1 MKRILTS
8 DSMPKRKENGMKNL
22 IEDFKKFIKRGNVI
36 DMAIG
41 AVATAF
47 TSIVN
52 SFTKGIVSP
61 LIALLTGEST
71 LAEIKWVLRA
81 AELAE
86 DGTEL
91 QAEVAIMPGLILQ
104 AAIDFLIIATV
115 LFFIMHIAHKISDR
129 AKKLAEEIRLKTDGE
144 YEKRLEKERA
154 DAAAAALAE
163 KEAAERA
170 AAETAEK
177 EKEIERL
184 RYREIELLEK
194 IASLLENK

>member
-1 MKRILTS
+1 
-8 DSMPKRKENGMKNL
+8 MKNL
-22 IEDFKKFIKRGNVI
+22 IAEFKKFIKRGNVI

-41 AVATAF
+41 VAVATAF
-47 TSIVN
+47 TAIVN

-61 LIALLTGEST
+61 LIALLTGESS

-91 QAEVAIMPGLILQ
+91 QAEVAIMPGLVLQ
-104 AAIDFLIIATV
+104 AAIDFLIIASV
-115 LFFIMHIAHKISDR
+115 LFLVMHIAHKISDR
-129 AKKLAEEIRLKTDGE
+129 AKKIAEEIRLKTDEE

-154 DAAAAALAE
+154 DAEIAALAA
-163 KEAAERA
+163 KQAAEKA
-170 AAETAEK
+170 AAEAAEK

-194 IASLLENK
+194 IASLLEKK